1 MLINSVKDVASAL
14 GDLIHATK
22 SASGKNINDPAMIY
36 LKDSAKYRD
45 EPEHV
50 TSGDWPVS
58 DQEEELI
65 RLLIIDS
72 DYAEVSEV

>member
-1 MLINSVKDVASAL
+1 MTELGLHLSMLWL
-14 GDLIHATK
+14 TLQ
-22 SASGKNINDPAMIY
+22 
-36 LKDSAKYRD
+36 YRD